1 MTILLSRHR
10 ATQGAVFK
18 CADAR
23 ACWPHIHPHTHYRT
37 TPPPHTHTSSTRR
50 IAEAS
55 RAPPPF
61 RPFVHLPST
70 PSPTDNTLKELGN
83 CRVGHSGRW
92 NEGRWRPTNH
102 FADSG
107 CAACAER
114 QRERNGQREC
124 VGAWGL
130 VFVCVGERWGAPF
143 FSALSCDKS
152 KTRQGGGVQGGRQ
165 QEGERNILLPCLGA
179 FDMAVVYV
187 NWILLIYTTLY
198 IPVQSRTWCY
208 SFGVSRLQILH
219 SVLSHAQLVSKTGLM
234 ASRGGSS

>member
-1 MTILLSRHR
+1 MLATHTPTHALPYYPPPTHTHVQHKENSWGIQSPPTFSPFCTPPLDSFAHGQHPEGTRQLSSGAQRKMEWR
-10 ATQGAVFK
+10 ATG
-18 CADAR
+18 
-23 ACWPHIHPHTHYRT
+23 
-37 TPPPHTHTSSTRR
+37 
-50 IAEAS
+50 
-55 RAPPPF
+55 
-61 RPFVHLPST
+61 
-70 PSPTDNTLKELGN
+70 
-83 CRVGHSGRW
+83 
-92 NEGRWRPTNH
+92 WRPTIH